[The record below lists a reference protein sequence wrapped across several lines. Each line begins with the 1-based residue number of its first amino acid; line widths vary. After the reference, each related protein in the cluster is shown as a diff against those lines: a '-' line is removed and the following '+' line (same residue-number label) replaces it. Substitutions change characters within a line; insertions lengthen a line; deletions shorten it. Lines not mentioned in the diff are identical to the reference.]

1 MVEEA
6 KKPEQA
12 TLTTA
17 EPEKGKYQRGEM
29 APPAEQPDART
40 LQMGKGNVPE
50 KKEDDENVKLKPIA
64 SKQVRKTIPIILINF
79 NY

>member
-12 TLTTA
+12 TLSVA
-17 EPEKGKYQRGEM
+17 EPEKGKFQRAEK

-40 LQMGKGNVPE
+40 LQMGKGIVPE
-50 KKEDDENVKLKPIA
+50 KKDEEENVKLKPIE
-64 SKQVRKTIPIILINF
+64 KQVRKTIPIIIINF